1 MDGLKQRIVGALVL
15 ISLAVIF
22 VPMLFDE
29 PHTERTTQKIK
40 LPEEPAFPSVDIQGQ
55 VGQQSASSGDQEAS
69 QDSAPAYTIEE
80 PKAAAPTVATPSEG
94 SAPTAEQETAPAPA
108 PAPEPAPKPQPAPS
122 GNTAKAAANA
132 ATPSE
137 PEPTEDAEY
146 KQTMKGAWL
155 VQLGSF
161 GNEKNALR
169 LRDEVRDKGYAAYT
183 ENVKRGDITLTRV
196 FSGPF
201 VSEDEAKSAKSRLDK
216 AFNLNSLVMSGDR

>member
-29 PHTERTTQKIK
+29 PHTERTTQQIK
-40 LPEEPAFPSVDIQGQ
+40 LPEEPAFPKVDIQDQGGQ
-55 VGQQSASSGDQEAS
+55 SPVTTGSEDAS
-69 QDSAPAYTIEE
+69 QGSAPAYSIEE
-80 PKAAAPTVATPSEG
+80 QPEAAAPTVTSPQQDGAMTEPQQTA
-94 SAPTAEQETAPAPA
+94 SAPEPS
-108 PAPEPAPKPQPAPS
+108 PEPAPTSSSEPANQVATAPQQ
-122 GNTAKAAANA
+122 
-132 ATPSE
+132 SE
-137 PEPTEDAEY
+137 PEPADEAEF

-161 GNEKNALR
+161 GNQKNALR

-183 ENVKRGDITLTRV
+183 ESVKRGDLTLTRV

-201 VSEDEAKSAKSRLDK
+201 VSEDEANSAKSQLDK
-216 AFNLNSLVMSGDR
+216 AFKLNSLVMSGDQ

>member
-29 PHTERTTQKIK
+29 PHTERTTQQIK
-40 LPEEPAFPSVDIQGQ
+40 LPEEPAFPKVDIQDQGGQ
-55 VGQQSASSGDQEAS
+55 SPVTTGSEGAS
-69 QDSAPAYTIEE
+69 QESAPAYSIEE
-80 PKAAAPTVATPSEG
+80 QPEAAAPTVTSPQQDGAMTEPQQTA
-94 SAPTAEQETAPAPA
+94 SAPEPS
-108 PAPEPAPKPQPAPS
+108 PEPAPTSSSEPASQVATAPQQ
-122 GNTAKAAANA
+122 
-132 ATPSE
+132 SE
-137 PEPTEDAEY
+137 PEPADEAEF

-161 GNEKNALR
+161 GNQKNALR

-183 ENVKRGDITLTRV
+183 ESVKRGDLTLTRV

-201 VSEDEAKSAKSRLDK
+201 VSEDEANSAKSQLDK
-216 AFNLNSLVMSGDR
+216 AFKLNSLVMSGDQ